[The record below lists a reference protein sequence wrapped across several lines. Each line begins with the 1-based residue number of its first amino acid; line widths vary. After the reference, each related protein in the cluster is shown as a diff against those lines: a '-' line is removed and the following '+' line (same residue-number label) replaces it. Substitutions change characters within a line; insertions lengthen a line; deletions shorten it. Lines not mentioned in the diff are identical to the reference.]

1 MTTRLAPPMSTDRP
15 RRHRGLAAFAGLVS
29 LSAWFGAA
37 GMVAGFLDLGPEVT
51 PRLPL
56 RSPVLG
62 GIALALVVAVPM
74 AAVAVLAATGHR
86 LAPAAAVGAGVL
98 QVGWIVVELAF
109 IRELS
114 FFHPLYVLV
123 GVAFVGLGIRARPT
137 TDEVAGRS

>member
-1 MTTRLAPPMSTDRP
+1 MTTRPAPTSMGRP
-15 RRHRGLAAFAGLVS
+15 RRHVGLAAFAALVS
-29 LSAWFGAA
+29 LSAWFGSA
-37 GMVAGFLDLGPEVT
+37 GLIAGFLDLGPEVT

-56 RSPVLG
+56 HSPVLG

-86 LAPAAAVGAGVL
+86 LAPAAAVCAGAL
-98 QVGWIVVELAF
+98 QEGWIVVELAF

-123 GVAFVGLGIRARPT
+123 GVTFVGLGIRALPT